1 MIDLQDLI
9 TFLKADTGYSAID
22 LAKSDA
28 SNLLRKETLPNIS
41 LQYLS
46 ITTSEDDV
54 TDSIC
59 TSITDT
65 QQYQTIT
72 IAVKIFSTLDD
83 FPLVWDKL
91 NKAFLEYTQNN
102 TDSRVSGKF
111 RHESGNALSVQNSVM
126 NWFDKYTINIERI
139 PNAADETP

>member
-9 TFLKADTGYSAID
+9 TFLKVNTGYLVID
-22 LAKSDA
+22 VAKSDT
-28 SNLLRKETLPNIS
+28 SNLPRKEFLPNIS

-46 ITTSEDDV
+46 ITTAEDDV

-59 TSITDT
+59 TQITDT

-72 IAVKIFSTLDD
+72 IAVKIFSTLED
-83 FPLVWDKL
+83 FPVVWDKL
-91 NKAFLEYTQNN
+91 NKAFLDYTQDSA
-102 TDSRVSGKF
+102 DSRVSGKF
-111 RHESGNALSVQNSVM
+111 RHETGNALSVQNSVM

-139 PNAADETP
+139 PNVIN